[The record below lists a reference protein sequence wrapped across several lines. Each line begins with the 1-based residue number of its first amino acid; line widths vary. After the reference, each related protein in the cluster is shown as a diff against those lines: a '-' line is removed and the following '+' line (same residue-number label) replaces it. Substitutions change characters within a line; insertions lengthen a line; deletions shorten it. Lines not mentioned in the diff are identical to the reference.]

1 MNNTLNYAAITARAE
16 RELRDYLAMAA
27 ERHAA
32 DDPSGEA
39 IARGAAL
46 GVLSLWEG
54 LVAELDA
61 RHAPTYL
68 ADRSRLS
75 ALIHPDAVPDDQ
87 P

>member
-1 MNNTLNYAAITARAE
+1 MLTSRAE
-16 RELRDYLAMAA
+16 RELRDYLAMAV

-32 DDPSGEA
+32 GEPSSEA

-61 RHAPTYL
+61 RHDPTYL

-75 ALIHPDAVPDDQ
+75 ALIQPDAVSDDQ